1 VAGGMGQLSFDA
13 NRAGHRRFVGTH
25 WQHVCVTAASEQ
37 RRPAAAAAPT
47 SARRSDSRQRDPLAK
62 LLECQHGIL
71 SREQATTLGI
81 GMSTVRYRIRS
92 GGPWQ
97 RLLPG
102 VYLTDRGTPTVDQL
116 DMAAL
121 LHAGSRSL
129 LTAHAALRRYGIL
142 PRAAGPVDVLVPGTC
157 RPADVGYVR
166 IHRTWRMPVRYF
178 TQGPIRFTTIPRA
191 VTDAALAATSL
202 RDMRAIVAVGVD
214 RGRCTP
220 EDLAAELGRSRLRN
234 GAMLRSVIADAARG
248 IRSAPEGD
256 LMDLLDRSELPQPVY
271 NPSLYIGSVFLA
283 KPDAWWEAFGVAAE
297 VDSREYHFDEADWEN
312 TMQRHDRMTAAGI
325 RVLHF
330 TPRRIRAQPDQVVA
344 TIADTL
350 RTGTPIAGLRTVA
363 SA

>member
-1 VAGGMGQLSFDA
+1 LI
-13 NRAGHRRFVGTH
+13 
-25 WQHVCVTAASEQ
+25 
-37 RRPAAAAAPT
+37 
-47 SARRSDSRQRDPLAK
+47 K
-62 LLECQHGIL
+62 LLESQHGVL
-71 SREQATTLGI
+71 SREQAVALGI

-97 RLLPG
+97 RILPG
-102 VYLTDRGTPTVDQL
+102 VYLTDRGSATVDQL

-121 LHAGSRSL
+121 LHAGGRSL

-142 PRAAGPVDVLVPGTC
+142 PKVAGAVDVLVPGTS

-166 IHRTWRMPVRYF
+166 IHRTSRLPVRYF

-191 VTDAALAATSL
+191 VTDAALGATSL

-214 RGRCTP
+214 RGRCAP
-220 EDLAAELGRSRLRN
+220 EDLTAELGRSRLRN
-234 GAMLRSVIADAARG
+234 AAMLRSVIADVDRG

-256 LMDLLDRSELPQPVY
+256 LMDLIDRSELPQPVY
-271 NPSLYIGSVFLA
+271 NPSLYIGSALLA

-297 VDSREYHFDEADWEN
+297 VDSRQYHFDEADWEA
-312 TMQRHDRMTAAGI
+312 TMQRHDRMTAARI
-325 RVLHF
+325 KVLHF
-330 TPRRIRAQPDQVVA
+330 TPWRIRTQPDQVVA

-350 RTGTPIAGLRTVA
+350 RAGTPIAGLRTVP

>member
-1 VAGGMGQLSFDA
+1 MNGASNPRSPPTV
-13 NRAGHRRFVGTH
+13 RR
-25 WQHVCVTAASEQ
+25 TAA
-37 RRPAAAAAPT
+37 RAANQGSWA
-47 SARRSDSRQRDPLAK
+47 QRDPLAK
-62 LLECQHGIL
+62 LLDRQYGL
-71 SREQATTLGI
+71 VSSRQATTLGI
-81 GMSTVRYRIRS
+81 GMGAIKYRIQP

-97 RLLPG
+97 RLFPG
-102 VYLTDRGTPTVDQL
+102 VYLTTRGALSPDQK

-121 LHAGSRSL
+121 LYAGDRSL
-129 LTAHAALRRYGIL
+129 LTGRAALRRYGIL
-142 PRAAGPVDVLVPGTC
+142 PAATDLIDVIVPATSTH
-157 RPADVGYVR
+157 ADLGYVR
-166 IHRTWRMPVRYF
+166 IYRTRRMPVRYF

-191 VTDAALAATSL
+191 VTDAALGTTSL
-202 RDMRAIVAVGVD
+202 RDMRAIVAVGLD

-220 EDLAAELGRSRLRN
+220 DDLAAELGRSRLRN
-234 GAMLRSVIADAARG
+234 GAVLRSVIADMARG

-256 LMDLLDRSELPQPVY
+256 LMDLLDRSGLPRPVY

-297 VDSREYHFDEADWEN
+297 VDSRQYHFDEADWET

-325 RVLHF
+325 KVLHF

-350 RTGTPIAGLRTVA
+350 RTGMPIAGLRTVA